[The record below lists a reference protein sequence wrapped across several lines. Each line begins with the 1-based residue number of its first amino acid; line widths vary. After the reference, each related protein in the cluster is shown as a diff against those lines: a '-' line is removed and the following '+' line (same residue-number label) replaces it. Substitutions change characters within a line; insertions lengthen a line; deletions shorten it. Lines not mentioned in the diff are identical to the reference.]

1 MSPYRY
7 SPHTARLTRRVPPPP
22 RCIYMIDPKSIMS
35 VSLRRALSSLPA
47 KSRSEATISRQT
59 SQPDI
64 NFVDTASDDEDDED
78 AQLTMSPADIRVI
91 RRISNRANVLP
102 VLARADSSTDDTL
115 AEMKRVVRHDLLEA
129 GLDFGVFG
137 PIDIPETP
145 STAKPTTNGHGN
157 GNGNGNG
164 NGRHRGFPD
173 AGDTSGSEEEQE
185 ERRSRPVIK
194 LRGLRKGAQERG
206 RSQSRSRMT
215 LSELAARERAEP
227 DATDADSVASV
238 RFSASVI
245 AKSDLG
251 DILPFALISPE
262 RVKRRRAMKPLITPV
277 DQQSVATDAGSGG
290 AVPSE
295 DGHAH
300 SVANSTRTSPTSPS
314 TPNSTAKHF
323 AYLTSPPADL
333 RGVFIRKFRWGTV
346 DVLDPQHCDFAAM
359 RTAVLS
365 THMKV
370 CLGFFTRLDDG

>member
-1 MSPYRY
+1 
-7 SPHTARLTRRVPPPP
+7 
-22 RCIYMIDPKSIMS
+22 MIDPKSIMS
-35 VSLRRALSSLPA
+35 TSLRRALSSLPA

-64 NFVDTASDDEDDED
+64 NFDEASDDEDDAD
-78 AQLTMSPADIRVI
+78 AQLKMSTADIRVI
-91 RRISNRANVLP
+91 RRISERANVLP
-102 VLARADSSTDDTL
+102 VLARADSLTDDTL

-137 PIDIPETP
+137 PISIPETP

-164 NGRHRGFPD
+164 GSHD
-173 AGDTSGSEEEQE
+173 TGDTSGSEEEQD

-194 LRGLRKGAQERG
+194 LRGPRKSTQERG

-238 RFSASVI
+238 RFSASVV

-262 RVKRRRAMKPLITPV
+262 RVKRRRAVKSAVTPV

-290 AVPSE
+290 AAPSE

-300 SVANSTRTSPTSPS
+300 SVADSAYTSPTSPS
-314 TPNSTAKHF
+314 TPNSSNKHF
-323 AYLTSPPADL
+323 AYLTGPPADL

-346 DVLDPQHCDFAAM
+346 DVLNPQHCDFAAM

-370 CLGFFTRLDDG
+370 RMGVLARPGDG

>member
-1 MSPYRY
+1 
-7 SPHTARLTRRVPPPP
+7 
-22 RCIYMIDPKSIMS
+22 MIDPKSIMS
-35 VSLRRALSSLPA
+35 TSLRRALSSLPA

-64 NFVDTASDDEDDED
+64 NFADEASDDEDDAD
-78 AQLTMSPADIRVI
+78 AQLKMSPADIRVI
-91 RRISNRANVLP
+91 RRISERANVLP
-102 VLARADSSTDDTL
+102 VLARADSLTDDTL
-115 AEMKRVVRHDLLEA
+115 TEMKRVVRHDLLEA

-137 PIDIPETP
+137 PINMPETP

-157 GNGNGNG
+157 GNGNGG
-164 NGRHRGFPD
+164 SHD
-173 AGDTSGSEEEQE
+173 TGDTSESEEEQE

-194 LRGLRKGAQERG
+194 LRGPRKGTQERG

-238 RFSASVI
+238 RFSANVV
-245 AKSDLG
+245 AKSDLA

-262 RVKRRRAMKPLITPV
+262 RVKRRRAVKPAVTPV
-277 DQQSVATDAGSGG
+277 DRQSVATDAGSGG
-290 AVPSE
+290 TAPSE

-300 SVANSTRTSPTSPS
+300 SVADSAYASPTSPS
-314 TPNSTAKHF
+314 TPNSAHKHF
-323 AYLTSPPADL
+323 AYLTGPPADL

-346 DVLDPQHCDFAAM
+346 DVLNPQHCDFAAM

-370 CLGFFTRLDDG
+370 RSERLNTAGRWLIGCLTDAQDPHQGSSV